1 MFIIVNTNG
10 ICLDFS
16 LKNIIKKFS
25 THSTNP
31 NPPCTM
37 VLPKLKEDFSMN
49 LPKHI
54 TNEQTGIHYTLHGD
68 YYLPDLKLPEPKD
81 NRPIGKWG
89 QLHLNHLK
97 KHCKSTYY
105 TYLMNGTLHDYL
117 CSINDQAEDM
127 FNRIVSHMAETDG
140 TDEKLKATDQMK
152 WVGLMNNYRHC
163 AEEIVFD
170 SIIYT

>member
-1 MFIIVNTNG
+1 
-10 ICLDFS
+10 
-16 LKNIIKKFS
+16 
-25 THSTNP
+25 
-31 NPPCTM
+31 
-37 VLPKLKEDFSMN
+37 MN

-68 YYLPDLKLPEPKD
+68 YYLPDLKLPESKD

-117 CSINDQAEDM
+117 CSINDQAEEM
-127 FNRIVSHMAETDG
+127 FNRIVSHMAESDG
-140 TDEKLKATDQMK
+140 TDENLKATDQIK

-163 AEEIVFD
+163 AEEVVFE